1 MSKRGYV
8 KPRKAK
14 ERLEM
19 RQKAFAN
26 LKNKKGF
33 TKPGSKQGY

>member
-1 MSKRGYV
+1 MCKRGYV

-14 ERLEM
+14 ERLEY
-19 RQKAFAN
+19 RQRVYDS
-26 LKNKKGF
+26 LKNKRGF

>member
-1 MSKRGYV
+1 MPSRGYV

-26 LKNKKGF
+26 LKNNKGF